1 MGQVK
6 ALVTLVRG
14 IISHREMH
22 DDEFMARWFMRTF
35 GEQLFPG
42 IRAAALHLVDSG
54 IRLLRG
60 KTGAEW
66 FAAGYPCLGT
76 CGGPLDEHEL
86 PAEKRKNAS
95 AATLA
100 AQMLGIESYG
110 PVATMLKHAV
120 RVDRTATATNFDIS
134 AVIKAMHRH
143 GTPIAD
149 MCRMYDRIA
158 DAWLMVLSGKVRN
171 AAWALRPSFDALAA
185 EWIVAYLAPKGF
197 DRTKKF
203 TSAYDAADALDL
215 LGIRTLRPLLG
226 YFLQEDKR
234 TLLESPEKDRLFEMN
249 GIVDALNMDNATDR
263 DIRDVVF
270 AVLKPGICTCWP
282 SITARTSRVGGGKVP
297 GGPFTHCLSG
307 LVGVVPNA
315 RHGGRKR
322 QRPFTAPVGG
332 P

>member
-158 DAWLMVLSGKVRN
+158 DA
-171 AAWALRPSFDALAA
+171 
-185 EWIVAYLAPKGF
+185 
-197 DRTKKF
+197 
-203 TSAYDAADALDL
+203 
-215 LGIRTLRPLLG
+215 
-226 YFLQEDKR
+226 
-234 TLLESPEKDRLFEMN
+234 
-249 GIVDALNMDNATDR
+249 
-263 DIRDVVF
+263 
-270 AVLKPGICTCWP
+270 C
-282 SITARTSRVGGGKVP
+282 
-297 GGPFTHCLSG
+297 
-307 LVGVVPNA
+307 A
-315 RHGGRKR
+315 RHGV
-322 QRPFTAPVGG
+322 TAGTHGNASLAAKHVAAGYRMITVYHDVAALASG
-332 P
+332 AAADLRTARG